1 MTKNRPAYVELIC
14 PMCGDVHYVSF
25 IEKDFDEWQNGE
37 LIQNAMPYLEPFER
51 EQLISHLCPDCQE
64 QVFGDK

>member
-1 MTKNRPAYVELIC
+1 
-14 PMCGDVHYVSF
+14 MCGDIHYVSF
-25 IEKDFDEWQNGE
+25 IEKDFDEWQNGA